1 MNELKA
7 MLGERYNALTPEE
20 RKQLAAALRIGGQM
34 LAADGITPATAR
46 RNHQRTMRTNF
57 KVRDMKSR
65 MLSLKVWRMWK

>member
-7 MLGERYNALTPEE
+7 MLGERYFALTPEA
-20 RKQLAAALRIGGQM
+20 RKQLAAALRLGGKM
-34 LAADGITPATAR
+34 LAADGITPETAR